1 VEDPRS
7 LLAWHLLGR
16 LNPPIP
22 DDLVATAEVA
32 VDLVRAGAPDRPV
45 DLPGGSSVAAAE
57 LVEALHLGRF
67 TE

>member
-1 VEDPRS
+1 MEEARS
-7 LLAWHLLGR
+7 LLGWHLLGR

-22 DDLVATAEVA
+22 DDLVAAAEVA

-45 DLPGGSSVAAAE
+45 DLPGGSSAPAAE
-57 LVEALHLGRF
+57 LVEALRLGRF